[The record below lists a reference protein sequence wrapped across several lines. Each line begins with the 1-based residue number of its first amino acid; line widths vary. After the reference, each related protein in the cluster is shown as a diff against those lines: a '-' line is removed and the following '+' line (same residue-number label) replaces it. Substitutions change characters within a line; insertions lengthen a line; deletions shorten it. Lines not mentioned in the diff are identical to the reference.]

1 MQITDKTKHFCK
13 EAVFNFFQFVEN
25 LLFIYIFMYFFG
37 SENIL
42 PAVSLGVAF
51 TMFPYSDLQ
60 IKPGVM
66 FGITIVLFTMGGC
79 IAQLAY
85 APLWL
90 AAPCYFGYL
99 IVLIL
104 LSHEPEMYKPS
115 ISFLINFVFCQSTP
129 VSHELFMNRFLCLFL
144 GSIFVG
150 GYTYVIWKLRGYGKE
165 GRGLREQISL
175 CSVNKSYLFRM
186 AFGVS
191 FAMLVGSALQL
202 KKPLWISIVVMSLT
216 QLEFSQTLERIQH
229 RFIGTMIGV
238 VIFFVFFQLL
248 IPKEYAAMFVLM
260 MGYISFFM
268 PQYKYKSIINAI
280 SALNASL
287 VLLDT
292 RTAILNRITCLLAGI
307 VIVLAV
313 AGLAYGLKKV
323 NVRIKTHKNISVYS

>member
-1 MQITDKTKHFCK
+1 MQITSKTKHFCK
-13 EAVFNFFQFVEN
+13 EAVSNFFKFVEN

-37 SENIL
+37 NENIL

-51 TMFPYSDLQ
+51 TMFPYSDLG
-60 IKPGVM
+60 IKPSVM
-66 FGITIVLFTMGGC
+66 FGIIVGLFTIGGC
-79 IAQLAY
+79 VAQLANGSV
-85 APLWL
+85 WL
-90 AAPCYFGYL
+90 AAPCYFVYL
-99 IVLIL
+99 ILLIL

-129 VSHELFMNRFLCLFL
+129 VSNELFLNRFLCLFL

-150 GYTYVIWKLRGYGKE
+150 AFTCAVWKMKGFGKE
-165 GRGLREQISL
+165 GRGWKEQISL
-175 CSVNKSYLFRM
+175 CSLNKSYLFRM
-186 AFGVS
+186 AFGVT
-191 FAMLVGSALQL
+191 FAMFIGSYLHL

-216 QLEFSQTLERIQH
+216 QLEFSETLERIEH

-238 VIFFVFFQLL
+238 VIFFVFFQIL
-248 IPKEYAAMFVLM
+248 IPKEYAAIFVLL

-292 RTAILNRITCLLAGI
+292 RTAILNRIACLIAGI
-307 VIVLAV
+307 VIVLMVAV
-313 AGLAYGLKKV
+313 LAFALKKLKQW
-323 NVRIKTHKNISVYS
+323 IQTEKNISVYS